1 MIARPSLLTLFLVAS
16 AARAEPPPFEL
27 VYTAPAEAGLE
38 QAGLRAPAPVWIEL
52 IAAAKKSIDIEQF
65 YIVDEKGE
73 ALGPVLDALE
83 AAARRGVA
91 VRVLVEQVFVK
102 QSQPVLDRMAGW
114 PDTQTRVL
122 RFGDLGGGG
131 IIHAKFFVVD
141 GRLAYAGSQN
151 FDWRSLSH
159 IHELGVRI
167 ADPAIAGQLQALFD
181 HDWRAQAT
189 LAAGQP
195 VAPLR
200 AERPAA
206 ARDRPTYLVASPW
219 AWLPE
224 GIGDSEAELV
234 RILDAAQKS
243 VRVQVLHYAPLRRDH
258 SFYPVIDNA
267 LRAAAA
273 RGVAIDLM
281 VSDWN
286 ADAPGI
292 SWLKSLALVPG
303 VRVRMVTIPEAKR
316 GFIPFARVAHS
327 KYMVV
332 DDALLWVGTSNWQG
346 GYLDTSRNVEL
357 VMKDPALV
365 AQGAALFAGLWDS
378 KFAAPLD
385 VMKDYTPPRRK

>member
-1 MIARPSLLTLFLVAS
+1 MIARPSLLALLLVAS
-16 AARAEPPPFEL
+16 AVRAEPAPFEL

-38 QAGLRAPAPVWIEL
+38 QAGLRAPAPVWVEL

-83 AAARRGVA
+83 AAAWRGVA

-167 ADPAIAGQLQALFD
+167 ADPAIAGQLQAIFD
-181 HDWRAQAT
+181 HDWQAQAT

-200 AERPAA
+200 TERPAA

-385 VMKDYTPPRRK
+385 VMKDYAPPRRK